1 MPIRF
6 AAPVEGLDELD
17 LSRSEL
23 VAMYRDMLL
32 TRAVE
37 RRGSALHANGR
48 IPGSFYTGRGNE
60 AASVGVG
67 RAMGPDDVAAPLHR
81 NLGVH
86 LARGVDPA
94 TIFCQYMGRTG
105 SSTNGR
111 DSNLR
116 TQDLARGLIAGVS
129 HLPGILP
136 TACGVALAFRIRG
149 ERRVAL
155 GWMGD
160 GSSARGDTHEV
171 MNLAGVRRLP
181 MVFLVDDNGFAYS
194 TPGALS
200 YGCSHLAERAAGY
213 GFDGVVVDGADVAM
227 VWREA
232 HEAIE
237 HARAGGGPR
246 LLELRTQRLDGHAI
260 HDDAAY
266 APPEILEAWGRHD
279 PIDLFAARL
288 GAELGWSEE
297 EDSALHSEVAI
308 VVADALER
316 ADAFPLPDASTQR
329 DGVYAT

>member
-1 MPIRF
+1 M
-6 AAPVEGLDELD
+6 AELGGLG
-17 LSRSEL
+17 LSRDAL
-23 VAMYRDMLL
+23 TGMYRQMLL

-37 RRGSALHANGR
+37 ERGSALHANGR
-48 IPGSFYTGRGNE
+48 VPGSFYTGRGNE

-67 RAMGPDDVAAPLHR
+67 SAMGADDVAAPLHR

-136 TACGVALAFRIRG
+136 TAGGVALAFRIRG
-149 ERRVAL
+149 EARVAL

-160 GSSARGDTHEV
+160 GSSARGDVHEV

-181 MVFLVDDNGFAYS
+181 IVFLVDDNGFAYS

-200 YGCSHLAERAAGY
+200 YGCAHLAERADAY
-213 GFDGVVVDGADVAM
+213 GFDGVVVDGADLPM

-232 HEAIE
+232 REAIE
-237 HARAGGGPR
+237 HARSGGGPR

-266 APPEILEAWGRHD
+266 AAPEILAAWAGHD
-279 PIDLFAARL
+279 PIELFSARL
-288 GAELGWSEE
+288 SEE
-297 EDSALHSEVAI
+297 AGWTPAEDRALRDEVAAT
-308 VVADALER
+308 VADALER
-316 ADAFPLPDASTQR
+316 AEACPLPDPATQR
-329 DGVYAT
+329 DGVYAV